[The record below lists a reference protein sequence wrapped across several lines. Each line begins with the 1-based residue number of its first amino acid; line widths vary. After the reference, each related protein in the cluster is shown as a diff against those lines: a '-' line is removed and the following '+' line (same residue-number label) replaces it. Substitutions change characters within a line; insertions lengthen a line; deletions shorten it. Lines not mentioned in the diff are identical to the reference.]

1 MASRLGTVVAL
12 ARETVTRWSEDKATT
27 LAAALAFYA
36 LFSLAPLVLIA
47 VTLAGL
53 VFGHRAAEGQLYAQL
68 AGVMGEATARSV
80 ERLVAN
86 LYQERSGGVV
96 ATVIGLATLLFG
108 ASKLFVQLQDSMNII
123 WKALP
128 PKSAGFRGVLRARL
142 LSFSMVMAL
151 GVLLLLSLILSTVG
165 AYLTA
170 FLPRG
175 AAIGEALDETTGL
188 VVLTGLL
195 AIIYKVLPDT
205 KVAWRDVWFGALVT
219 SALFT
224 VGRVGIGFY
233 LGRAAVASS
242 YGAVGSVMILLLWIY
257 YSAMILYLGAEF
269 THVYSIRYG
278 SRRTH
283 AGADRAPGDVPS
295 VR

>member
-1 MASRLGTVVAL
+1 MAVRLGTVVAL
-12 ARETVTRWSEDKATT
+12 ARETVTRWSEDKAST

-47 VTLAGL
+47 VAVAGL

-68 AGVMGEATARSV
+68 AGVMGDATARSV

-86 LYQERSGGVV
+86 LYQERSGGIL
-96 ATVIGLATLLFG
+96 ATVIGLATLLFA
-108 ASKLFVQLQDSMNII
+108 ASKLFVQLQDSMNTI
-123 WKALP
+123 WKAMP
-128 PKSAGFRGVLRARL
+128 PKAAGFRGVLRVRL

-151 GVLLLLSLILSTVG
+151 GVLLLLSLILSAVG

-188 VVLTGLL
+188 VVLTGLF
-195 AIIYKVLPDT
+195 AIVYKVLPDT
-205 KVAWRDVWFGALVT
+205 KVAWRDVWLGALVT

-242 YGAVGSVMILLLWIY
+242 YGAVSSVMILLLWIY

-269 THVYSIRYG
+269 THVYSIRHG
-278 SRRTH
+278 SRQSF
-283 AGADRAPGDVPS
+283 AGG
-295 VR
+295 

>member
-12 ARETVTRWSEDKATT
+12 ARETVTRWSQDKAST

-47 VTLAGL
+47 VTVAGL

-68 AGVMGEATARSV
+68 AVVMGSATARSV

-86 LYQERSGGVV
+86 LYQERSGGIL
-96 ATVIGLATLLFG
+96 ATVIGVATLLFG
-108 ASKLFVQLQDSMNII
+108 ASKLFVQLQDAMNTI
-123 WKALP
+123 WKATP
-128 PKSAGFRGVLRARL
+128 PNAGGFRGVLRARL

-151 GVLLLLSLILSTVG
+151 AVLLLLSLILSAVG

-170 FLPRG
+170 YLPRS

-188 VVLTGLL
+188 VVLTGLF
-195 AIIYKVLPDT
+195 AMVYKVLPDT
-205 KVAWRDVWFGALVT
+205 RVAWRDVWLGALVT

-224 VGRVGIGFY
+224 VGRAGIGFY
-233 LGRAAVASS
+233 LGRASVASS
-242 YGAVGSVMILLLWIY
+242 HGAVGSVMVLLLWIY

-278 SRRTH
+278 SGRTL
-283 AGADRAPGDVPS
+283 AGG
-295 VR
+295 